1 MADCNSSVAVFEYDQ
16 VALVKLLTGAATRT
30 RLPRLSPLLKQTLL
44 CVAVGMSNKE
54 ISRHLGISEHAI
66 AGRIVA
72 AQAKLDARNRVHA
85 VALAIASGQFE

>member
-1 MADCNSSVAVFEYDQ
+1 MADCHSSVTDFERDQ
-16 VALVKLLTGAATRT
+16 VALVELLTATAPRA

-54 ISRHLGISEHAI
+54 IARHLGIGEHAVV
-66 AGRIVA
+66 GRIAA

-85 VALAIASGQFE
+85 VALALASGQFV